1 MKKTFIA
8 LVICLCATL
17 AWAQDKPLKIGYTN
31 ANYIFSLSP
40 RSKEIESE
48 IKTRSTQLRKEIER
62 KEEDFRT
69 RYEEYEKGKGAMSNA
84 IRQSKEDELRSME
97 QNIMTLRQNAET
109 EIKNKSD
116 ELIAP
121 ESDKISKAIKEV
133 AAENNFTYILNGDP
147 QIMLYGT
154 ESLNI
159 TDLVLK
165 KLNITAPGPGSEKSG
180 TETTPETEPA
190 KPIMAN
196 PGAKKNPPK
205 KK

>member
-1 MKKTFIA
+1 MKKALIA
-8 LVICLCATL
+8 LVICLSASVS
-17 AWAQDKPLKIGYTN
+17 WAQDKPLKIGYTN

-62 KEEDFRT
+62 KEEEFRT
-69 RYEEYEKGKGAMSNA
+69 KYEEYDKGKANMSNA
-84 IRQSKEDELRSME
+84 IRQSKEDELRAGE
-97 QNIMTLRQNAET
+97 QNIMTLRTNAET

-133 AAENNFTYILNGDP
+133 AAENNFTYVLNGDP

-165 KLNITAPGPGSEKSG
+165 KLGITAPTPGSEKTT
-180 TETTPETEPA
+180 TEPEKPAPA

-196 PGAKKNPPK
+196 PGATKGK